1 MGGISKVVKGIGSV
15 IGLGSSAPSYTIKQ
29 DPGAMKA
36 EQLQANLG
44 IDLANSNTP
53 NVQAGGQVS
62 SATDTLAGRRKRTS
76 TGVSSNL
83 GIGV

>member
-15 IGLGSSAPSYTIKQ
+15 LGLGSSTPKYTIKQ
-29 DPGAMKA
+29 DPGQIKA

-53 NVQAGGQVS
+53 NIQSGGQVS

>member
-15 IGLGSSAPSYTIKQ
+15 LGLGSSTPSYTIKQ

-53 NVQAGGQVS
+53 NVQSGGQVS